1 MKELK
6 NKGRQRWR
14 DYICLFVSF
23 LFVLY
28 FGINYKSIIYN
39 SHTLGNGIKILVLA
53 GLWAIGTVL
62 IFVKL
67 EVKEKTGRII
77 NILYVLLSPC
87 FIFLNMEAATFAMG
101 KSFSGLNKSLL
112 LFNICFILILELI
125 CIVLTNRIRLGTD
138 ICAFICVMFNIAN
151 YFV

>member
-6 NKGRQRWR
+6 NRGRQRWR

-28 FGINYKSIIYN
+28 FGFNYKSIIYN

-67 EVKEKTGRII
+67 EVKDWSDHK
-77 NILYVLLSPC
+77 YPV
-87 FIFLNMEAATFAMG
+87 
-101 KSFSGLNKSLL
+101 
-112 LFNICFILILELI
+112 
-125 CIVLTNRIRLGTD
+125 
-138 ICAFICVMFNIAN
+138 CAFVSMFHFPEYGSSYICNGKKLFRTE
-151 YFV
+151 

>member
-6 NKGRQRWR
+6 NRGRQRWR

-28 FGINYKSIIYN
+28 FGFNYKSIIYN

-67 EVKEKTGRII
+67 EVKEKTRTTRHKW
-77 NILYVLLSPC
+77 LL
-87 FIFLNMEAATFAMG
+87 I
-101 KSFSGLNKSLL
+101 
-112 LFNICFILILELI
+112 
-125 CIVLTNRIRLGTD
+125 
-138 ICAFICVMFNIAN
+138 
-151 YFV
+151 

>member
-6 NKGRQRWR
+6 NRGRQRWR

-28 FGINYKSIIYN
+28 FGFNYKSIIYN

-77 NILYVLLSPC
+77 NILYVLLFHFPEYGSSYIC
-87 FIFLNMEAATFAMG
+87 NG
-101 KSFSGLNKSLL
+101 KK
-112 LFNICFILILELI
+112 LFRTE
-125 CIVLTNRIRLGTD
+125 
-138 ICAFICVMFNIAN
+138 
-151 YFV
+151 

>member
-39 SHTLGNGIKILVLA
+39 SNTLGNGIKILLLA
-53 GLWAIGTVL
+53 GLVGNRHSTY
-62 IFVKL
+62 F
-67 EVKEKTGRII
+67 
-77 NILYVLLSPC
+77 C
-87 FIFLNMEAATFAMG
+87 EAG
-101 KSFSGLNKSLL
+101 SKRKDWSDS
-112 LFNICFILILELI
+112 
-125 CIVLTNRIRLGTD
+125 
-138 ICAFICVMFNIAN
+138 
-151 YFV
+151 

>member
-67 EVKEKTGRII
+67 EVKETVME
-77 NILYVLLSPC
+77 YV
-87 FIFLNMEAATFAMG
+87 E
-101 KSFSGLNKSLL
+101 SL
-112 LFNICFILILELI
+112 
-125 CIVLTNRIRLGTD
+125 VGD
-138 ICAFICVMFNIAN
+138 HKYPVCAFVSMFHFSEYGSSYICNGKKLFRTE
-151 YFV
+151 

>member
-39 SHTLGNGIKILVLA
+39 SHTLGNGIKDTCSCRSVGNRHSTYFCEA
-53 GLWAIGTVL
+53 GSKRKDWSDHKYPV
-62 IFVKL
+62 
-67 EVKEKTGRII
+67 
-77 NILYVLLSPC
+77 
-87 FIFLNMEAATFAMG
+87 
-101 KSFSGLNKSLL
+101 
-112 LFNICFILILELI
+112 
-125 CIVLTNRIRLGTD
+125 
-138 ICAFICVMFNIAN
+138 CAFVSMFHFSEYGSSYICNGKKLFRTE
-151 YFV
+151 